1 MGTAM
6 PWTVEHNHPAC
17 RAGEWA
23 VVNQRAEAEGR
34 HSIEGCHPTRERALA
49 QQRALYANEPTA
61 GQQAATREVE
71 QMDELRRLFAQI
83 EQKAVTDQGGGE
95 ITGLAA
101 VYGNVDLQDDLLETG
116 AFSKSAEDWSRSK
129 AKVPLLDWHGDSIS
143 RIIGSVA
150 QLKSVAQ
157 GLWFRAGFTHDEQGQ
172 RARQLAKDGHLSG
185 VSVGWLPVH
194 QSIQVKDGKA
204 IRAVREARL
213 LEISLTPVPANPQA
227 QLASVKSLGE
237 HKAVSDT
244 PWSQFTEADYTLEQW
259 RRACLIAVEGATD
272 TKAGYK
278 LPVREPSGTLNR
290 NGVHAAA
297 GGHGVGAVQ
306 GVSPEK
312 KRAAARA
319 LVGLYRSQLGE
330 DPPPSLL
337 SLAGMSSQSSLG
349 YDVWAPEL
357 RKALELTYEPAAK
370 AAVHAL
376 LGVYNPD
383 NEVAGL
389 ADGQPTIP
397 AAATTGTT
405 PAGGTAKPDGLMVTP
420 EQYAL
425 GIINPGPRGD
435 APEGEPRSA
444 AEGGT
449 DVLLAHAQ
457 QLLDGSRNQ
466 TENLRTSGD
475 LDRLEAE
482 INQALGRDR

>member
-1 MGTAM
+1 M

-17 RAGEWA
+17 HRGEWA

-34 HSIEGCHPTRERALA
+34 HSIEGCHATRDEALA
-49 QQRALYANEPTA
+49 QQRALYANEPSV
-61 GQQAATREVE
+61 GRQASTREVK
-71 QMDELRRLFAQI
+71 QMEEPRRLFAQI
-83 EQKAVTDQGGGE
+83 EAKAVTDTGAGE
-95 ITGLAA
+95 ITGMAA
-101 VYGNVDLQDDLLETG
+101 VYGNVDLQDDVLEPG
-116 AFSKSAEDWSRSK
+116 SLAKSAEDWSRSK
-129 AKVPLLDWHGDSIS
+129 SRLPLLDWHGDSIS
-143 RIIGSVA
+143 RIIGSVS
-150 QLKSVAQ
+150 QVKSITPGV
-157 GLWFRAGFTHDEQGQ
+157 WFRAGFTNDDQGQ

-185 VSVGWLPVH
+185 VSIGWLPIH
-194 QSIQVKDGKA
+194 QSLKVIGGKA
-204 IRAVREARL
+204 VRAVREARL
-213 LEISLTPVPANPQA
+213 LEVSLTPVPANPLA

-237 HKAVSDT
+237 DKAVSDT

-259 RRACLIAVEGATD
+259 RRACLISIEGATD

-278 LPVREPSGTLNR
+278 LPVREPDGTLNR
-290 NGVHAAA
+290 NAVHAAA

-306 GVSPEK
+306 GVSPDK

-330 DPPPSLL
+330 DPPPNLL
-337 SLAGMSSQSSLG
+337 TLAGQSTSSLD
-349 YDVWAPEL
+349 YVSFAEMA
-357 RKALELTYEPAAK
+357 RKALEIQHEAASK
-370 AAVHAL
+370 AAFDL
-376 LGVYNPD
+376 LLQDYTGM
-383 NEVAGL
+383 AGP
-389 ADGQPTIP
+389 ADGQLTIP
-397 AAATTGTT
+397 AAADTGTEPT
-405 PAGGTAKPDGLMVTP
+405 VGTADPASSTVTP

-425 GIINPGPRGD
+425 GIINPGPRDD